1 MTSIICPNCKSRVTE
16 FDLSCVNC
24 GYTVTQEERKKL
36 IDEMIKAQAPAEDL
50 SAEEKAHKLLQE
62 HKLEK
67 KLNKFS
73 VGLFKVGFA
82 EMIVPLLI
90 ILLIIIV
97 IAVMFL

>member
-24 GYTVTQEERKKL
+24 GYTVTQEEREKL
-36 IDEMIKAQAPAEDL
+36 VDEMLKSQAPAEDH
-50 SAEEKAHKLLQE
+50 SAEERAHKLLQE

-73 VGLFKVGFA
+73 LGLFNVGFA
-82 EMIVPLLI
+82 EMIVPLFI
-90 ILLIIIV
+90 ILVIIIV